1 MAERIPTGDHFIEA
15 DVIRW
20 KEAVFKPW
28 RKKGRAVK
36 LGDRVVVAEVLRQ
49 EYERSSVLLWG
60 GSASIPSLDF
70 AALHHHIRASPLPCG
85 LTKISRDRATRLSSD
100 GASSRDNPPKK
111 SRPSRARERAKS
123 RPTYACPK
131 GTVGGQKDFNSSE

>member
-20 KEAVFKPW
+20 KEAVFKPR

-49 EYERSSVLLWG
+49 EYERSFVHL
-60 GSASIPSLDF
+60 
-70 AALHHHIRASPLPCG
+70 
-85 LTKISRDRATRLSSD
+85 
-100 GASSRDNPPKK
+100 
-111 SRPSRARERAKS
+111 
-123 RPTYACPK
+123 
-131 GTVGGQKDFNSSE
+131 

>member
-20 KEAVFKPW
+20 KEAVFKPR

-49 EYERSSVLLWG
+49 DREWVYLLVRHCELVSVTTGRLDRQVPLLQKGQQVPRHAGSPQG
-60 GSASIPSLDF
+60 GKNMKEASCICEALQPQFRRLTSLRCTIIY
-70 AALHHHIRASPLPCG
+70 AP
-85 LTKISRDRATRLSSD
+85 
-100 GASSRDNPPKK
+100 
-111 SRPSRARERAKS
+111 ARFLA
-123 RPTYACPK
+123 
-131 GTVGGQKDFNSSE
+131 G